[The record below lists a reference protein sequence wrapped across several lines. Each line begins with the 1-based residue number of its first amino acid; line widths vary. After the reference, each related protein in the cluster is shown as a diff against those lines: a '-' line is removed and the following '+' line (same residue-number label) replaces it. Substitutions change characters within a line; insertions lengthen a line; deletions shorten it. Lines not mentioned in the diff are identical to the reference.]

1 MDNHHRDDDV
11 DLMPP
16 AGFRIC
22 ARGFRVRSSTP
33 SCCGLRA
40 NRWRSLELKQ
50 TPGDGESD
58 ITVATLKGVAKLGQF
73 TMNHPQIGFIDE
85 MAFGNIGREILQRFV
100 VTLDSKNRRIRLES
114 RPGRE

>member
-1 MDNHHRDDDV
+1 MKAFTV
-11 DLMPP
+11 
-16 AGFRIC
+16 
-22 ARGFRVRSSTP
+22 
-33 SCCGLRA
+33 
-40 NRWRSLELKQ
+40 WRSAFTVLRLASKPVAVPR
-50 TPGDGESD
+50 TKTNTGDGESD

-73 TMNHPQIGFIDE
+73 TMNHPQVRFIDE